1 MMRFTIALSLLLV
14 QVASAANVENSQKVS
29 NKLESFLEAAPKKV
43 DLSKPMP
50 LKAQEQG
57 FSGKPVQ
64 HKNMKTHT
72 ADWRREY
79 GPKTAPT
86 ATQHSGSMQCSAASA
101 AVIIAAALLHFAQ

>member
-1 MMRFTIALSLLLV
+1 MLIVTEAINVARLTPSAHILKEMMRFTIALSLLLV

-57 FSGKPVQ
+57 FSGKLVQ

-72 ADWRREY
+72 VQFTRN
-79 GPKTAPT
+79 
-86 ATQHSGSMQCSAASA
+86 
-101 AVIIAAALLHFAQ
+101 